1 MLEAHAKTA
10 RIRDREPGARGWG
23 QTLLLGSLFALWYF
37 FNIYFNIANKQVLK
51 VFTVPISCTPLVASY
66 KGALQLLDDLK
77 RDVPATSSRVNAERD
92 ERRMKVLSCV
102 AKAHEKLG
110 NAQEAK
116 DASRACDKIQKRL
129 SEYKRRARK

>member
-1 MLEAHAKTA
+1 MYKRQAPPAPPPAPAPAPPPSNPEDAEKAARA
-10 RIRDREPGARGWG
+10 RIKELQNAGTDDYQKKDFRA
-23 QTLLLGSLFALWYF
+23 AL
-37 FNIYFNIANKQVLK
+37 
-51 VFTVPISCTPLVASY
+51 TSY

-110 NAQEAK
+110 NSQEAK

-129 SEYKRRARK
+129 AEYKRRARK

>member
-1 MLEAHAKTA
+1 MTPPSNPEDAEKAARA
-10 RIRDREPGARGWG
+10 RIKELQNAGTDDYQKKDFQA
-23 QTLLLGSLFALWYF
+23 AL
-37 FNIYFNIANKQVLK
+37 
-51 VFTVPISCTPLVASY
+51 ASY

-102 AKAHEKLG
+102 AKTQEKLG